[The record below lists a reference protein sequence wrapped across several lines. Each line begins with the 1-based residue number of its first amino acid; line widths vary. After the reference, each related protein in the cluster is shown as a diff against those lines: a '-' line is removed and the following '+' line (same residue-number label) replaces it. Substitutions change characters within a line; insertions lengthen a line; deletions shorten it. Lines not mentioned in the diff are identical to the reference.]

1 MNRSKRWTFYRSFT
15 SVGYSKSMD
24 RKPPRTTIPPEQEG
38 PPLKPR
44 RTTRIAVEQPARMRS
59 QALYQIEVKVRDV
72 STCGFMAECAA
83 PVPIGSYVS
92 LEVPGVGPVH
102 AQVRWQ
108 IGTSMG
114 GMFLD
119 PISLVRCEW
128 TAVKADSAIP
138 A

>member
-1 MNRSKRWTFYRSFT
+1 
-15 SVGYSKSMD
+15 MD
-24 RKPPRTTIPPEQEG
+24 RQPTRMPGEPEPG
-38 PPLKPR
+38 PALKPR
-44 RTTRIAVEQPARMRS
+44 RTRRLPIDGTASMRS
-59 QALYQIEVKVRDV
+59 QSWYQIEVKVRNV

-92 LEVPGVGPVH
+92 LDVPGIGPVH

-119 PISLVRCEW
+119 PISLARCEW
-128 TAVKADSAIP
+128 TAVEAEPPIP